1 MTVSEDVLGVV
12 SLAEQGMGL
21 CQLYDFVVQE
31 RIRSGRL
38 VEVLPQF
45 RGHANR
51 FSLIYP
57 PHRRLSAA
65 SRALIEILTEG
76 AV

>member
-21 CQLYDFVVQE
+21 CQLYEFVVQE
-31 RIRSGRL
+31 RLRSGRL
-38 VEVLPQF
+38 VEVLTEL
-45 RGHANR
+45 RGHTNR

-65 SRALIEILTEG
+65 SRALIEILTG
-76 AV
+76 TAG